1 MLLID
6 KDNIFLVH
14 TMKACVLVRVQ
25 LHSFLNLVVDGCD
38 GLASRPSEFIIK
50 ETMQLPIKKK
60 GGWAKIRSK
69 RFGEEKICCF
79 CRELNR
85 SFSVIRPLA

>member
-1 MLLID
+1 MPLID

-25 LHSFLNLVVDGCD
+25 FHSFLNLVVDGCD
-38 GLASRPSEFIIK
+38 CLASRSSDFIIK

-60 GGWAKIRSK
+60 NGLVKIRS
-69 RFGEEKICCF
+69 
-79 CRELNR
+79 
-85 SFSVIRPLA
+85 